1 LEYLPFGTPVE
12 SSKASTDVHVV
23 DVGSCEGSNSRE
35 SGVRV
40 AITFHEAVIGPNV
53 NFGTYGRSFI
63 CASGGAFEPAPS
75 TSANRRFRLTQNVWV
90 QNTAP
95 RASKSG
101 SPPLPVADYDKLL
114 EKPGYH
120 FNRMAAWNESS
131 AVCELWFLVNKPK
144 PIYRTRSR
152 HLSRGS

>member
-1 LEYLPFGTPVE
+1 MLGFRTP
-12 SSKASTDVHVV
+12 
-23 DVGSCEGSNSRE
+23 
-35 SGVRV
+35 
-40 AITFHEAVIGPNV
+40 
-53 NFGTYGRSFI
+53 
-63 CASGGAFEPAPS
+63 
-75 TSANRRFRLTQNVWV
+75 LL
-90 QNTAP
+90 

-101 SPPLPVADYDKLL
+101 SPRFPVANYDKLR

-152 HLSRGS
+152 HYHGDRDARKGRAMLADLKVNLGIG